1 MDNTE
6 ISFLY
11 LNENDMIQAGV
22 LDAPA
27 CISTTEEVLA
37 LLSDGDV
44 LMGGKNHREH
54 GIQLIF
60 PRESP
65 IPGFPLEDSPD
76 RRFMSMP
83 GYLGGRFHIAGE
95 KYYGSNGRNVPKGLP
110 RSILMFTLNDVE
122 TGAPI
127 AYMSANLLSAMRTG
141 AVPAVMAK
149 YTARKD
155 IHTISFLGTGEI
167 NRAILKCFMAIYDNV
182 TTIKL
187 RGSSAKSKSALSM
200 KKFVEDNY
208 PDVREVIICETLEQA
223 CRDTDLISEAV
234 STINRQWP
242 LVDPAWLAPGT
253 TIISSGTMDLT
264 DHDFIADHMK
274 KVVDNK
280 GMYDDYVK
288 VYQEYDADGNK
299 LSTGTP
305 GIFFSEMIS
314 KGRIRDS
321 DVTEIGNIIRGRAPG
336 RTNDDD
342 IYLISAG
349 GIPILDIG
357 WGYECYRRAKDK
369 GIGTW
374 LKLWDSPY
382 MGV

>member
-1 MDNTE
+1 MSDTA
-6 ISFLY
+6 ITIRY
-11 LNENDMIQAGV
+11 LNEEDMIKAGV

-27 CISTTEEVLA
+27 CIETIEEVLG

-60 PRESP
+60 PRKSP
-65 IPGFPLEDSPD
+65 IKDFPLEDSPD

-83 GYLGGRFHIAGE
+83 GYLGGRFHMAGE
-95 KYYGSNGRNVPKGLP
+95 KYYGSNGRNVSKGLP
-110 RSILMFTLNDVE
+110 RSILMCTLSDVE
-122 TGAPI
+122 TGAPV

-149 YTARKD
+149 YCAKEKINVITL
-155 IHTISFLGTGEI
+155 LGTGEI
-167 NRAILKCFMAIYDNV
+167 NRACLRCFAAMYPDIKTVKLK
-182 TTIKL
+182 
-187 RGSSAKSKSALSM
+187 GSSPASKSAAAM
-200 KKFVEDNY
+200 KDFIEEKFPQIEN
-208 PDVREVIICETLEQA
+208 VIICDTLEEA
-223 CRDTDLISEAV
+223 CRDTDIISEAV

-242 LVDPAWLAPGT
+242 VVDPAWLSPGT
-253 TIISSGTMDLT
+253 TIISSGTMDFT
-264 DHDFIADHMK
+264 SHDFIANHMK

-288 VYQEYDADGNK
+288 VYQEYDKDGQK

-305 GIFFSEMIS
+305 GIFFSEMIAN
-314 KGRIRDS
+314 GRIKDY
-321 DVTEIGNIIRGRAPG
+321 DVTEIGDIIRGRAKG

-349 GIPILDIG
+349 GMPILDIG
-357 WGYECYRRAKDK
+357 WGYECYNRAKK
-369 GIGTW
+369 NGIGTE

-382 MGV
+382 MGL

>member
-1 MDNTE
+1 MSDAS

-11 LNENDMIQAGV
+11 LNEEDMIKAGV

-27 CISTTEEVLA
+27 CIETIEEVLG

-44 LMGGKNHREH
+44 LMGGRNRREH

-60 PRESP
+60 PKESP
-65 IPGFPLEDSPD
+65 IKDFPLEDSPD

-83 GYLGGRFHIAGE
+83 GYLGGRFHVAGE
-95 KYYGSNGRNVPKGLP
+95 KYYGSNGRNVSNGLP
-110 RSILMFTLNDVE
+110 RSILMFTLSDVE
-122 TGAPI
+122 TGAPL

-149 YTARKD
+149 YCAKHE
-155 IHTISFLGTGEI
+155 IHTISLLGTGEI
-167 NRAILKCFMAIYDNV
+167 NRACLRCFCSMYPEIHTVKLK
-182 TTIKL
+182 
-187 RGSSAKSKSALSM
+187 GSSPTSKSALAT
-200 KKFVEDNY
+200 KEFIQKNY
-208 PDVREVIICETLEQA
+208 PEIENVIICNDVKEA
-223 CRDTDLISEAV
+223 VSDVDLISEAV

-242 LVDPAWLAPGT
+242 VVDPEWLSPGT
-253 TIISSGTMDLT
+253 TIISSGTMDFT

-288 VYQEYDADGNK
+288 VYQEYDEDGNK
-299 LSTGTP
+299 LSSGTP

-314 KGRIRDS
+314 NGRIDDL
-321 DVTEIGNIIRGRAPG
+321 DVTEIGDIIRGRRQG
-336 RTNDDD
+336 RTNGDD

-349 GIPILDIG
+349 GMPILDIG
-357 WGYECYRRAKDK
+357 WGYECYRRAETN
-369 GIGTW
+369 GIGTE
-374 LKLWDSPY
+374 LVLWDSPY

>member
-1 MDNTE
+1 
-6 ISFLY
+6 
-11 LNENDMIQAGV
+11 MIQAGV

-95 KYYGSNGRNVPKGLP
+95 KYYGSNGRNVPNGLP

-253 TIISSGTMDLT
+253 TIISSGTMDFT

-349 GIPILDIG
+349 GMPILDIG